1 MKKDW
6 WRTALNWIAVGIM
19 IGLMLT
25 CWINKKVQDVFL
37 WYANFIF
44 FFSLSALFFSQID
57 WVCRLKEREK
67 ELYLMVGGCL
77 LAAVNLFLAH
87 SNVGAIFTIV
97 DFLLMLYLA
106 DKISLSRKMVW
117 SLTIVCAAVT
127 LYWLFY
133 KRASYRMVDF
143 NSNGA
148 SRIVY
153 TAMVFGLYGYRW
165 LSGDETENRKHIW
178 DGLFLAVQ
186 AVILWQA
193 IRLDARGTVLG
204 VIAAVAVYYIFPKR
218 KWSMYLVLACTLLF
232 PLGYLFIWKTGVLN
246 AVMLAGKRI
255 MSGRDTIWSA
265 FGVLYLEHPIIG
277 IGSDFERLVP
287 QLYYKEVHHALLDL
301 LFVHGGVVFLFVL
314 YFLVKRFREL
324 FGAAGRIERGS
335 RAAMALS
342 ILYGM
347 IVIGTFENYYVV
359 APCSTVLFLIL
370 VLEHQK
376 SERNEGFVEEGK

>member
-1 MKKDW
+1 MKRGW
-6 WRTALNWIAVGIM
+6 WCAAMNWLAELIM

-37 WYANFIF
+37 WYANLIF

-57 WVCRLKEREK
+57 WVRRLKERDRK
-67 ELYLMVGGCL
+67 LYLLVGGCL
-77 LAAVNLFLAH
+77 LAVINLFLAH

-106 DKISLSRKMVW
+106 DKVSLSRKMVG
-117 SLTIVCAAVT
+117 SLVVTCMAVT

-133 KRASYRMVDF
+133 KRAVYGSVDF

-153 TAMVFGLYGYRW
+153 TAMVFGLFF
-165 LSGDETENRKHIW
+165 I
-178 DGLFLAVQ
+178 VQ

-193 IRLDARGTVLG
+193 VRLDARGTMLG
-204 VIAAVAVYYIFPKR
+204 VIAALVVYYILPKR
-218 KWSMYLVLACTLLF
+218 KWSVYVVLACTLLF
-232 PLGYLFIWKTGVLN
+232 PLGYLIIWKTGTLD
-246 AVMLAGKRI
+246 AVMLAGKKV

-265 FGVLYLEHPIIG
+265 FGVLYIEHPIIG

-301 LFVHGGVVFLFVL
+301 LFVHGGSVFLFVL
-314 YFLVKRFREL
+314 YFLVKRFKEL
-324 FGAAGRIERGS
+324 FGVSGKIECGS

-347 IVIGTFENYYVV
+347 IVIGTFENYYIV
-359 APCSTVLFLIL
+359 APCSTIFFLIL

-376 SERNEGFVEEGK
+376 PEATVHG